1 MSDEPEVTKVQ
12 ETSIETVVR
21 LEAEAEQ
28 RVSPTDRISE
38 AIGSF
43 AGTNYF
49 ILLQLACVSVWVL
62 INTGALRVVSAF
74 DPYPFPLLATL
85 LALEGVLLAAFVLIS
100 QKRMSQRAE
109 QRSHLD
115 LQINLLAEKEV
126 TKVIQ
131 LLQRMNRHMGLGE
144 ELADAET
151 RELSKDT
158 AVEGLA
164 RGLRESL
171 DPDNG
176 KQGTAQVQKRKR
188 PKPIPRLDESGNG
201 FALSLQSIV
210 SAYW

>member
-126 TKVIQ
+126 HQGDSTPAAHEPAYGSGRRTGRRRNQGAFK
-131 LLQRMNRHMGLGE
+131 RYGG
-144 ELADAET
+144 
-151 RELSKDT
+151 
-158 AVEGLA
+158 
-164 RGLRESL
+164 RGSRPRSS
-171 DPDNG
+171 
-176 KQGTAQVQKRKR
+176 RKSR
-188 PKPIPRLDESGNG
+188 SR
-201 FALSLQSIV
+201 
-210 SAYW
+210 

>member
-49 ILLQLACVSVWVL
+49 ILLQLACDSVWVL

-109 QRSHLD
+109 HRSHLD

-131 LLQRMNRHMGLGE
+131 LLQRMSRHMGLGE

-176 KQGTAQVQKRKR
+176 KQGDR
-188 PKPIPRLDESGNG
+188 PGPKAEEAKADPETR
-201 FALSLQSIV
+201 
-210 SAYW
+210 